1 MKNPQTIGNYG
12 ALYIS
17 PKQAPDCQPNE
28 SAFIRAALSGFSPTF
43 KAQSARPSFARFVTL
58 LIFATFSSILVRSAE
73 GAAWPQFRGPNS
85 SGVAEGASPP
95 IQFGPKQ
102 NVLWQLSLD
111 SGHSSPCIS
120 GDSLFLTTF
129 DEVTK
134 QFAVV
139 CISRSQGKQRWRQI
153 VEVEKVESGHPSFNP
168 ASSSPATDGERV
180 VAYFGS
186 YGLLCFGMDG
196 EKLWEIKMPLTK
208 SYAGNATSPAIYG
221 DSVILYRGNHVDH
234 FLLAVDKRTGKEL
247 WKAPQ
252 GEPFTTEMACTACPI
267 LSDRTVIAHTA
278 RSVQGYDLA
287 TGDRRWVTK
296 CATTATS
303 TPVIAGDKVLV
314 AAWNKMGEPVL
325 RPPFPSFEELL
336 NQHDQNANQTIDQEE
351 FPKLWIFH
359 RPLGAEAPQNG
370 ATVRFRSADQDAD
383 GEISQKEWQQQLE
396 GLAELRS
403 RYRTHGLISIDIESV
418 GIVEEASIQT
428 LETRGIPEV
437 PSPIYHDGYIYMIKN
452 GGLLTC
458 INVTTGQREYQIRTG
473 SRGTHYASPLIASD
487 HLFTTSGDGKI
498 SVLTLGPNPEILSTN
513 DIEDKVFATPAI
525 VDGVIYVRTHHSL
538 YAFTAQE

>member
-1 MKNPQTIGNYG
+1 MRQSPKIVYARIG
-12 ALYIS
+12 ALLFLTTVSLILN
-17 PKQAPDCQPNE
+17 C
-28 SAFIRAALSGFSPTF
+28 AAET
-43 KAQSARPSFARFVTL
+43 
-58 LIFATFSSILVRSAE
+58 
-73 GAAWPQFRGPNS
+73 AAWPQFRGPNS
-85 SGVAEGASPP
+85 SGIAAGTAPP
-95 IQFGPKQ
+95 LKFGPKQ
-102 NVLWQLSLD
+102 NVLWQLPLD

-129 DEVTK
+129 NDVTK
-134 QFAVV
+134 ELAVV

-153 VEVEKVESGHPSFNP
+153 VEVDKIESGHPSFNP

-186 YGLLCFGMDG
+186 YGLLCFDMDG

-221 DSVILYRGNHVDH
+221 DSVTLYRGNHVDH
-234 FLLAVDKRTGKEL
+234 FLFAVDKHTGKEL
-247 WKAPQ
+247 WKVPQ

-403 RYRTHGLISIDIESV
+403 RYRTHGLISIDLESS
-418 GIVEEASIQT
+418 GIVEETSIQT

-437 PSPIYHDGYIYMIKN
+437 PSPIFHDGYVYMIKN

-498 SVLTLGPNPEILSTN
+498 SVLTLGPNPKILSTN
-513 DIEDKVFATPAI
+513 DMEDNVFATPAI
-525 VDGVIYVRTHHSL
+525 VDGVIYVRTHHRL
-538 YAFTAQE
+538 YALAGQE

>member
-1 MKNPQTIGNYG
+1 MILCTSRLDIK
-12 ALYIS
+12 
-17 PKQAPDCQPNE
+17 
-28 SAFIRAALSGFSPTF
+28 
-43 KAQSARPSFARFVTL
+43 VL
-58 LIFATFSSILVRSAE
+58 LILATASSFLVCSAE
-73 GAAWPQFRGPNS
+73 TAAWPQFRGPNS

-95 IQFGPKQ
+95 LEFGPSK
-102 NVLWQLSLD
+102 NELWHLPLD

-129 DEVTK
+129 NDATK
-134 QFAVV
+134 QLAVV

-153 VEVEKVESGHPSFNP
+153 VEVEKIESGHPSFNP

-186 YGLLCFGMDG
+186 YGLLCFDMDG
-196 EKLWEIKMPLTK
+196 EKLWEIKMPLTQ

-234 FLLAVDKRTGKEL
+234 FLIAVDKHTGKEL
-247 WKAPQ
+247 WKVPQ
-252 GEPFTTEMACTACPI
+252 VEQFTGEMACTACPI
-267 LSDRTVIAHTA
+267 LSDRTLIAHTA
-278 RSVQGYDLA
+278 RSVQAFDLA

-303 TPVIAGDKVLV
+303 SPVIAGNKVLV

-325 RPPFPSFEELL
+325 RPPFPSFDELL
-336 NQHDQNANQTIDQEE
+336 KQHDQNANRTIDQNE

-359 RPLGAEAPQNG
+359 RPLGGEAPQNG
-370 ATVRFRSADQDAD
+370 ATVRFRKTDNNND
-383 GEISQKEWQQQLE
+383 GEISRNEWRQQLE
-396 GLAELRS
+396 ELAEFRF
-403 RYRTHGLISIDIESV
+403 RYRTHGLISIDLESAGV
-418 GIVEEASIQT
+418 VEETSIQT

-437 PSPIYHDGYIYMIKN
+437 PSPIYHNGYVYLIKN

-473 SRGTHYASPLIASD
+473 ASGTHYASPLIAND
-487 HLFTTSGDGKI
+487 HLFTTSGAGKI
-498 SVLTLGPNPEILSTN
+498 SVLTLGPNPEVLSTN
-513 DIEDKVFATPAI
+513 DMEDSVFATPAI
-525 VDGVIYVRTHHSL
+525 VDAVIYVRTHHQL
-538 YAFTAQE
+538 YAFSGQE